1 MTLSEWL
8 RDNFKHITL
17 STQILSKG
25 TTLSVPELNVDLTVG
40 LISTDN
46 KDEFKKLVFN
56 YIPVGTIIDEID
68 DEWYETKLL
77 AVRNMLTKKLL
88 TDPRAKSYLDILERR
103 DKARWAKD
111 TKQTSIKAESN
122 GINLEFVIKE

>member
-8 RDNFKHITL
+8 RDNLNHITL
-17 STQILSKG
+17 STQIFSKG
-25 TTLSVPELNVDLTVG
+25 TTLSVPEINVDLTVG

-103 DKARWAKD
+103 DKARWSKD
-111 TKQTSIKAESN
+111 AKQTLVKAESN

>member
-1 MTLSEWL
+1 M
-8 RDNFKHITL
+8 
-17 STQILSKG
+17 
-25 TTLSVPELNVDLTVG
+25 
-40 LISTDN
+40 
-46 KDEFKKLVFN
+46 FN

-88 TDPRAKSYLDILERR
+88 TDTRAKSYLDILERR

-111 TKQTSIKAESN
+111 AKQTSIKAESKDN
-122 GINLEFVIKE
+122 NLTVTFTTI